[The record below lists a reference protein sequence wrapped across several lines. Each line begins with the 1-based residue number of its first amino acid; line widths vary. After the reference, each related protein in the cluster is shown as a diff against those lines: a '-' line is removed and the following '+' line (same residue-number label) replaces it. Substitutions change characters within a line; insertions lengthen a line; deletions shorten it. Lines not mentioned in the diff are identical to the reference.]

1 MDNAIRDYKN
11 QSADIR
17 QHIHDAHKAITRQT
31 ASLTKLNE
39 ERRAQ
44 SFLEKLSTYFT
55 HRKRARAI
63 EETLI
68 EQKHKSRRYT
78 KEQAKHRKQFLEAFF
93 LAGIS
98 NSDQSIRISELK
110 KAYSSASK
118 VTQSAKTTLEYAKK
132 AINEISEASS
142 SVSSAQTMEVIDM
155 FSSNKGIAMMSSLST
170 ASASS
175 EIDDA
180 SRAIKRFTD
189 ALGQHSK
196 MVAKISDPMNME
208 WLDLGFD
215 LAGVDL
221 GFDFSSIFS
230 FLALSSASSDLD
242 AASRKIKET
251 LPGLKSQLTRCSDA
265 STQLAKELSAIA
277 KEVCRPA
284 LETLQSAGIEVTE
297 SELANTMNSVCFVR

>member
-1 MDNAIRDYKN
+1 
-11 QSADIR
+11 
-17 QHIHDAHKAITRQT
+17 
-31 ASLTKLNE
+31 
-39 ERRAQ
+39 
-44 SFLEKLSTYFT
+44 
-55 HRKRARAI
+55 
-63 EETLI
+63 
-68 EQKHKSRRYT
+68 
-78 KEQAKHRKQFLEAFF
+78 
-93 LAGIS
+93 
-98 NSDQSIRISELK
+98 
-110 KAYSSASK
+110 
-118 VTQSAKTTLEYAKK
+118 
-132 AINEISEASS
+132 
-142 SVSSAQTMEVIDM
+142 
-155 FSSNKGIAMMSSLST
+155 
-170 ASASS
+170 
-175 EIDDA
+175 
-180 SRAIKRFTD
+180 AIKRFTD